1 MVSHLIIGLFGV
13 RGNFSSMSKARQSID
28 FFEGI
33 TDGAVKSRMLNMN
46 SELVTSKLT
55 GAVGSGL
62 YKIIGKHWP
71 GCYDPRQGDGTVL
84 LNHILKFNT
93 FGEICPQGTQL
104 RQEYQFR
111 LVATRHDDGRLKR
124 GHVVMNCKL
133 FNKEIETQPLVAHV
147 EYWMALSRLLA
158 PRGERV
164 PKDVPAE
171 IEFLKER
178 VPTESDLISRD
189 TESYR
194 CCAPDKG
201 KIFQDTVPHAFHIDR
216 SDQFLHIN
224 TLVYMDQSLDH
235 LALLYQ
241 KAGSDPGHLRFRE
254 LTIYFRKP
262 FVPGQAAEVEVDVAE
277 QANQFQGAVRFYH
290 ADKKRGRSER
300 ISTAI
305 LVRGPLV
312 QG

>member
-1 MVSHLIIGLFGV
+1 
-13 RGNFSSMSKARQSID
+13 MSDMQRSVD
-28 FFEGI
+28 VLEGT
-33 TDGAVKSRMLNMN
+33 TDGTVESRMLNMN
-46 SELVTSKLT
+46 SELVASKLP

-62 YKIIGKHWP
+62 YKIIGKQWP
-71 GCYDPRQGDGTVL
+71 GCYDPRRGDGTVL
-84 LNHILKFNT
+84 LNHILKFET
-93 FGEICPQGTQL
+93 FGHICPQGTQL
-104 RQEYQFR
+104 RQEYQFS

-133 FNKEIETQPLVAHV
+133 FNKEIKAQPLVARV

-158 PRGERV
+158 PRGKRI
-164 PKDVPAE
+164 PMDVPAE
-171 IEFLKER
+171 IGFLKER
-178 VPTESDLISRD
+178 APTESDLISRD

-194 CCAPDKG
+194 CYVSGKG

-235 LALLYQ
+235 LALIYQ
-241 KAGSDPGHLRFRE
+241 KAGGNTGHLRFRE

-262 FVPGQAAEVEVDVAE
+262 FVPGQAAEVEVDIVE
-277 QANQFQGAVRFYH
+277 QAKEFQGAVRFYH
-290 ADKKRGRSER
+290 ADGKGGRSER

-305 LVRGPLV
+305 LTRGPLV

>member
-1 MVSHLIIGLFGV
+1 
-13 RGNFSSMSKARQSID
+13 MSDMRRSVD
-28 FFEGI
+28 VLEGT
-33 TDGAVKSRMLNMN
+33 TDGTVESRMLNMN
-46 SELVTSKLT
+46 SELVASKLT

-84 LNHILKFNT
+84 LNHILKFET
-93 FGEICPQGTQL
+93 FGQICPQGTQL
-104 RQEYQFR
+104 RQEYQFS
-111 LVATRHDDGRLKR
+111 LITTRHDDGQLKR
-124 GHVVMNCKL
+124 GHVVMICEL
-133 FNKEIETQPLVAHV
+133 FNKEIKTQPLVARV

-158 PRGERV
+158 PRGKRV

-171 IEFLKER
+171 IGFLKER
-178 VPTESDLISRD
+178 TPSDSDLVSRD
-189 TESYR
+189 IESYR
-194 CCAPDKG
+194 CCQSNNG
-201 KIFQDTVPHAFHIDR
+201 QIFQDTVPHAFHIDR

-241 KAGSDPGHLRFRE
+241 KSGGNPGHLRFRE

-262 FVPGQAAEVEVDVAE
+262 FVPGQAVEVEVDVAE

-290 ADKKRGRSER
+290 TDEKGGRSER

-305 LVRGPLV
+305 LTRGPLV
-312 QG
+312 Q

>member
-1 MVSHLIIGLFGV
+1 M
-13 RGNFSSMSKARQSID
+13 RQSVD
-28 FFEGI
+28 VLEGT
-33 TDGAVKSRMLNMN
+33 TDGTVESGMLNMN
-46 SELVTSKLT
+46 LELVASKLT
-55 GAVGSGL
+55 GTVGSGL

-71 GCYDPRQGDGTVL
+71 DCYDPRQGDGTVL
-84 LNHILKFNT
+84 LNHILKFET
-93 FGEICPQGTQL
+93 FGEICPQGTEL

-111 LVATRHDDGRLKR
+111 LVAARHDNGRLKR

-133 FNKEIETQPLVAHV
+133 FNKETETQTLVAHV

-164 PKDVPAE
+164 PEDVPEE
-171 IEFLKER
+171 IEFLKEGA
-178 VPTESDLISRD
+178 PTENDLISRD
-189 TESYR
+189 PESFR
-194 CCAPDKG
+194 CCAFGTG

-216 SDQFLHIN
+216 SDQFLHVN

-241 KAGSDPGHLRFRE
+241 KSKGNPGHLRFRE

-262 FVPGQAAEVEVDVAE
+262 FVPGQAAEVEVGVAE
-277 QANQFQGAVRFYH
+277 QSNRFQGTVRFYH
-290 ADKKRGRSER
+290 SDGKGGRSER

-305 LVRGPLV
+305 LARGPLV
-312 QG
+312 Q